1 LKTKEKSFLMS
12 RDKMQNLKMT
22 LGN

>member
-22 LGN
+22 SGN